1 MNTDHPAHNRSPHVD
16 ALLGRQ
22 RGLGPSCA
30 EDELHDFPVL
40 TEVVSHGGGFVSECP
55 PAGFMAQPAPA
66 QPAPAPAASP
76 AVPVTVAELEA
87 LIRRVLREEL
97 ARR

>member
-1 MNTDHPAHNRSPHVD
+1 MNTDHPAHNRPPHVD

-55 PAGFMAQPAPA
+55 PAGFMAQPA
-66 QPAPAPAASP
+66 QAPAASP